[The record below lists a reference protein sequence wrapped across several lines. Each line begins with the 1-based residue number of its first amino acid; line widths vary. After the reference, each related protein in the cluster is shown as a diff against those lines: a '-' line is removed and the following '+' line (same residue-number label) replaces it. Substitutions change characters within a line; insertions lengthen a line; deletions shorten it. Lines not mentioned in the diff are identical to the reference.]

1 MSNDKKSQ
9 TVQTTGHAW
18 DGDLQEFNNPLP
30 RWWLWSFYAT
40 VLFAFVYWIF
50 YPAWP
55 IGKSYTKGVLNTIE
69 YTTADNKKVVSHW
82 NTRALFEQD
91 MAQARTAQL
100 QFSKALDNASY
111 DEILKDQEKLKIAKA
126 MAKVLYADNCQA
138 CHQAGGAGIIGQ
150 YPNLAD
156 NDWLWGG
163 EFKQIETTIRDG
175 RTGMMP
181 AFKGRLTA
189 TQLEDVSEYVL
200 SLSKHAVDK
209 VMAQRGQVVFMGDGG
224 CYACHTKEGSGNITL
239 GSANLTDS
247 IWTIAQVPQSDSAD
261 TKRQAVRE
269 VVESGISR
277 KMPVWKDRFTAT
289 EIKVLTMYVHN
300 LSIRAQEKK

>member
-1 MSNDKKSQ
+1 MSKDKKSP

-18 DGDLQEFNNPLP
+18 DGDVQEFNNPLP

-40 VLFAFVYWIF
+40 VIFAIVYWIF

-55 IGKSYTKGVLNTIE
+55 IGKTYTKGVLNTIE
-69 YTTADNKKVVSHW
+69 YTAANGEKVVSHW

-111 DEILKDQEKLKIAKA
+111 DAILKDQEKLKIAKA

-138 CHQAGGAGIIGQ
+138 CHQAGGAGIVGK

-163 EFKQIETTIRDG
+163 EFTHLETAIREG
-175 RTGMMP
+175 RSGIMP

-209 VMAQRGQVVFMGDGG
+209 DMAQRGQAVFSGDGG
-224 CYACHTKEGSGNITL
+224 CYACHTKEGSGNITM
-239 GSANLTDS
+239 GAANLTDS
-247 IWTIAQVPQSDSAD
+247 IWTIAPVQQADSAD
-261 TKRQAVRE
+261 KKRQAIRD
-269 VVESGISR
+269 VVESGVDR
-277 KMPVWKDRFTAT
+277 KMPAWKDRLSAT
-289 EIKVLTMYVHN
+289 EIKILTLFVYE
-300 LSIRAQEKK
+300 LSAKQ